1 MNVAVEIAVSLK
13 DFNNFWRTFKMPL
26 IDCKINLIL
35 AWSANC
41 VISKVNRITTFK
53 IRDTI
58 FSVPVL
64 TLSTN
69 DYAKPLRHNS
79 NQVLKKQLSGMNI
92 NQK

>member
-53 IRDTI
+53 IRDTT

-79 NQVLKKQLSGMNI
+79 NQVLKN
-92 NQK
+92 